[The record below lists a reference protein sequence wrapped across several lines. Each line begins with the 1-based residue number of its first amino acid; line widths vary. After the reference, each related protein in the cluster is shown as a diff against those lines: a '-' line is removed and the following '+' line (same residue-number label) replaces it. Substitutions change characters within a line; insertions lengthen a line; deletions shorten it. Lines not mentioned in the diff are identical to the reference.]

1 MKTLVKSPSDPF
13 SFIAAIPFLD
23 CLAKREDLS
32 EIALLID
39 EDLFFLSEFLS
50 QKIFTYSLPKT
61 QKNILGVHKYSVNQH
76 HIFNTET
83 YFDLE
88 SSLSSSYLGYCFKA
102 RHRIGFK
109 NGWHSFFYHQ
119 KQELASLPLDE
130 NYLSLYQSYF
140 KDESV
145 ENVIKGEGLT
155 PRSNLLFL
163 NQVPENYIL
172 LLLDLSNEEERAL
185 WLKRLNQFEGQSFI
199 IAELSGLIQLD
210 RFYEGLES
218 RNQYVF
224 EKSPEMSRVV
234 TLAKRTQGVITN
246 LDWMA
251 WIMTLYAPKV
261 IYLHQKALTELKCYH
276 QAPLALESSPEDQS
290 SELDKIYD
298 YLKL

>member
-13 SFIAAIPFLD
+13 SFIAAIPFFE

-50 QKIFTYSLPKT
+50 QKIFTYSLPKI
-61 QKNILGVHKYSVNQH
+61 QKNIFGVHKYSVTQH

-109 NGWHSFFYHQ
+109 NGWYSFFYHQ
-119 KQELASLPLDE
+119 KQELASLTPDE

-140 KDESV
+140 KDDITEKSF
-145 ENVIKGEGLT
+145 KTEGL
-155 PRSNLLFL
+155 PLRSNLLFL
-163 NQVPENYIL
+163 NQVPEDYIL
-172 LLLDLSNEEERAL
+172 LLLDLSLEEEREL
-185 WLKRLNQFEGQSFI
+185 WLKRLNQFENQSFI

-210 RFYEGLES
+210 RFYERLES

-234 TLAKRTQGVITN
+234 TLAKRTLGVMTN

-251 WIMTLYAPKV
+251 WIMTLYAGKV
-261 IYLHQKALTELKCYH
+261 IYLHQNELKLLKCYH
-276 QAPLALESSPEDQS
+276 QAPLALKSSPEDHS